1 MICQFAKKV
10 FIVLLLLIQ
19 DTKALVVMEVFNV
32 EKSYVESLQ
41 FLVIVSCI
49 GLKTVWLIITIY
61 FQKYMNPL
69 KNPENSHIIDNLL
82 VDDIFF
88 QVQYNALS

>member
-1 MICQFAKKV
+1 
-10 FIVLLLLIQ
+10 
-19 DTKALVVMEVFNV
+19 MEVFNV

-49 GLKTVWLIITIY
+49 SLKIVWLNTIY

-88 QVQYNALS
+88 QVQYNTI